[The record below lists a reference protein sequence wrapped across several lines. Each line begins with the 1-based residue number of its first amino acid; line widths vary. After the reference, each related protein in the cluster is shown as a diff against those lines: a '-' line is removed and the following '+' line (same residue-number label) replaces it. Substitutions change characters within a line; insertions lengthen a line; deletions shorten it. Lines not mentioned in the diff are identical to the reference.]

1 MALARSLNMQYENL
15 PIFGKIGKNR
25 EYWLMGGEVVMVTNE
40 EMYKSWLANVAQDKV
55 FWRHDGVVVKNL
67 DELAAALREMSEET
81 FRYHATGDKNDFS
94 NWVRDVIGDGTLANQ
109 LHKAMTQATAARKVE
124 TRLGWLK
131 ARL

>member
-81 FRYHATGDKNDFS
+81 FRYHAAGGKNDFS
-94 NWVRDVIGDGTLANQ
+94 NWVRDVIGDGTVGQPIAESHDSSHRCSESG
-109 LHKAMTQATAARKVE
+109 HK
-124 TRLGWLK
+124 TRV
-131 ARL
+131 AQCC

>member
-1 MALARSLNMQYENL
+1 
-15 PIFGKIGKNR
+15 
-25 EYWLMGGEVVMVTNE
+25 MGGEAVVMVTNKDV
-40 EMYKSWLANVAQDKV
+40 YQSWLANVAQDKV
-55 FWRHDGVVVKNL
+55 FWRHDGGVVKNL

-81 FRYHATGDKNDFS
+81 FRYHATGDKNDFG

>member
-1 MALARSLNMQYENL
+1 MPLARLLDMQYENL
-15 PIFGKIGKNR
+15 SIFGKIGKNSD
-25 EYWLMGGEVVMVTNE
+25 YWLMGGEVVMVTNKE
-40 EMYKSWLANVAQDKV
+40 IYQSWLANVAQDKV
-55 FWRHDGVVVKNL
+55 FWRHDGGVVKNL

-94 NWVRDVIGDGTLANQ
+94 NWIRDVIGDGTLASQ
-109 LHKAMTQATAARKVE
+109 LHKAMTQGTAARKVE